1 MSVCSLDLVFT
12 KHELLN
18 DFLTGLFEKHTK
30 PTKFKL
36 MQRQASEFL

>member
-1 MSVCSLDLVFT
+1 MI
-12 KHELLN
+12 
-18 DFLTGLFEKHTK
+18 FLTGLFEKHTK